1 MSVPVCCS
9 YLLSYIFFLVS
20 RFMVCS
26 IMESLKHKV
35 SLIALQSLS
44 LLRWGSRSMG
54 WLLDYSILYKV
65 ALLDQKL
72 LVVDQKCC
80 LASLAGVSAVDDVPP
95 DSYVLRSMSR
105 RPRS

>member
-1 MSVPVCCS
+1 ML
-9 YLLSYIFFLVS
+9 LLSTYIFFLVS

-26 IMESLKHKV
+26 IIHIV
-35 SLIALQSLS
+35 IFD
-44 LLRWGSRSMG
+44 G
-54 WLLDYSILYKV
+54 
-65 ALLDQKL
+65 DQGQWVGC
-72 LVVDQKCC
+72 LVTQYYIRCC